1 MGKQIPLTV
10 CGKDFSQHSLNRIN
24 IIIQNNPTINRTKLS
39 RVLCREFGW
48 ASPNGHLKE
57 MSCRVA
63 LLKLHRANFIQLPPP
78 KKQHYLCRKLKI
90 TSISEPQPL
99 INKNICDISN
109 LKLNLVQSKKDSQL
123 WNQLIERY
131 HYLGYKPLS
140 GAQLRYFI
148 SCSDGLLAAISFSAA
163 AWKIAPR
170 DNWIGWNNN
179 QRQKNLYLIANN
191 SRFLI
196 FPWIKIPHLASKILS
211 ISAKQLPL
219 DWIHKYSYKPVLLET
234 FVEKDRFQGTCYRAA
249 NWISAGQTTGR
260 GKKDF
265 HHLHPLPV
273 KCIWLYPLNRDFRKI
288 LCTI

>member
-1 MGKQIPLTV
+1 MGKQIPLTI
-10 CGKDFSQHSLNRIN
+10 CGKEFSHHDLNRIN
-24 IIIQNNPTINRTKLS
+24 IIIKNNPTINRSNLS
-39 RVLCREFGW
+39 RIICREFGW
-48 ASPNGHLKE
+48 VSPNGLLKE

-63 LLKLHRANFIQLPPP
+63 LLKLHRAKFIQLPPP
-78 KKQHYLCRKLKI
+78 QRQHYFGRKLKI
-90 TSISEPQPL
+90 TSISEPQPP
-99 INKNICDISN
+99 INKNISDISN

-123 WNQLIERY
+123 WNQFIERY

-140 GAQLRYFI
+140 GAQLRYLI

-170 DNWIGWNNN
+170 DNWIGWDNN
-179 QRQKNLYLIANN
+179 QRQKNLYLVVNN

-196 FPWIKIPHLASKILS
+196 LPWIRIPHLASKILS
-211 ISAKQLPL
+211 ISAKQLL
-219 DWIHKYSYKPVLLET
+219 FDWIHKYSYKPVLLET
-234 FVEKDRFQGTCYRAA
+234 FVEKDRFQGTCYHAA
-249 NWISAGQTTGR
+249 NWISVGQTTGR